1 MKIAVAVL
9 FGGKSVE
16 HEVSV
21 ISAVQA
27 MNSLNA
33 DKYDVIPVY
42 MTKSGGEFYTSGLM
56 TDTGSFRDIPSLI
69 SRSESVVFL
78 KKDERTYIAE
88 VKKGIISGRH
98 LRPVDVILP
107 VVHGTN
113 VEDGT
118 LAGFFRIYGVPF
130 AGCDILSSA
139 VGMDKYATK
148 VILRDAGI
156 NVLDCICFSKN
167 DYGYFESVS
176 ERIESSIGY
185 PVIIKPVNL
194 GSSVGISKVRNKSEL
209 EDALDLAFR
218 FSDRVLAERAVE
230 NIREINCAVIG
241 DRFDCIA
248 SECEEPLGRSDI
260 LSYEDKYMGGG
271 SKSSPKSSGM
281 AGLSRRI
288 PAEISDELRTKVREL
303 SVKAFCALGCSGVS
317 RIDYIIDAD
326 TGELFLNEINTI
338 PGSLAFYLFEPV
350 GIKYPELLDRLVSI
364 ALKHKREEDSLAF
377 SFETNILSLTG
388 GKLGSKNS

>member
-42 MTKSGGEFYTSGLM
+42 MTKSGGEFYSSGLM
-56 TDTGSFRDIPSLI
+56 TDTESFKDIPSLI
-69 SRSESVVFL
+69 SRSERVVFI

-88 VKKGIISGRH
+88 VKKGIVSGRH
-98 LRPVDVILP
+98 QRPVDVVLP

-113 VEDGT
+113 VEDGS

-156 NVLDCICFSKN
+156 KVLDCICFSKN
-167 DYGYFESVS
+167 DYGHFDSVS
-176 ERIESSIGY
+176 ERIEDSVGY
-185 PVIIKPVNL
+185 PAIIKPVNL
-194 GSSVGISKVRNKSEL
+194 GSSVGISKVRDKSEL

-241 DRFDCIA
+241 DRFECIA

-271 SKSSPKSSGM
+271 SKTPSKSSGM

-288 PAEISDELRTKVREL
+288 PAEIPDTLRTEIREL

-338 PGSLAFYLFEPV
+338 PGSLAFYLFEPA
-350 GIKYPELLDRLVSI
+350 GIKYPELLDRLISI

-377 SFETNILSLTG
+377 SFETNILSLSG
-388 GKLGSKNS
+388 GKLGSKNK